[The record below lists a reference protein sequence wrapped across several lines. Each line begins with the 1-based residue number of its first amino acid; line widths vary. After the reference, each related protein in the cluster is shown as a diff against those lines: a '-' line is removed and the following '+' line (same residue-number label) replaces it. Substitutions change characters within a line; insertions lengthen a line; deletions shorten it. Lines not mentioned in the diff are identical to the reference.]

1 MFPTPGI
8 HSAASFC
15 EDDVI
20 LFWNEEFCVKT
31 SAAELQILIHQKM
44 KLKVSGVKDSVE
56 EGVDFFFPG
65 VGVDLEIAVAF

>member
-1 MFPTPGI
+1 M
-8 HSAASFC
+8 
-15 EDDVI
+15 
-20 LFWNEEFCVKT
+20 
-31 SAAELQILIHQKM
+31 LQILIHQKM